1 MTEAIDDGIVALMD
15 MGRLTGASCMTLSPR
30 WAAAGR
36 RFTAARQARCALGLH
51 LDLTAFAERPL
62 SLQRVI
68 VHACTGR
75 LDVACLRASM
85 AHQFDVFEQALGR
98 APDYVDGHQ
107 HVHQLPQ
114 VRDALVGELLR
125 RYPTGPRP
133 WLRISD
139 ARRAQGFKGRLIGAL
154 GSAGLRRLA
163 HQHGL
168 NCTGRLLGVYDFQGG
183 EAAFERHLRQCLPH
197 ARADSA
203 LMCHPAMRLDPD
215 EALGPAR
222 EAEFKVLGG
231 EVFARLLQA
240 EGLQVADKAALGHI
254 LA

>member
-1 MTEAIDDGIVALMD
+1 
-15 MGRLTGASCMTLSPR
+15 MTLSPR
-30 WAAAGR
+30 WAQACR
-36 RFTAARQARCALGLH
+36 RLTADRQAHCALGLH
-51 LDLTAFAERPL
+51 LDLTAFADQAL
-62 SLQRVI
+62 SLKSVI
-68 VHACTGR
+68 VHAYMGW
-75 LDVACLRASM
+75 LDAAQLRATI
-85 AHQFDVFEQALGR
+85 ARQLDAFEQALGR

-107 HVHQLPQ
+107 HVHQLPH
-114 VRDALVGELLR
+114 VREALMAELLA
-125 RYPTGPRP
+125 RYPAAARP

-139 ARRAQGFKGRLIGAL
+139 AARAQGFKAWVIGAL
-154 GSAGLRRLA
+154 GSAGLRQLA

-168 NCTGRLLGVYDFQGG
+168 SCTAHLLGVYDFQGG

-203 LMCHPAMRLDPD
+203 LMCHPAMRLDPH
-215 EALGPAR
+215 EPLGPAR